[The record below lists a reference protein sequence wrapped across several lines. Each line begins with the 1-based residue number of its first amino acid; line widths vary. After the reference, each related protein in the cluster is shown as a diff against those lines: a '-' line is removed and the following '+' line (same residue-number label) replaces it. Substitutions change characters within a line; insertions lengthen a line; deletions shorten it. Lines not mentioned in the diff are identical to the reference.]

1 MPVITT
7 FRYRE
12 VIYDAISGLLLQK
25 QPHAS
30 TLFKSIAYPFEQGI
44 VVTNDDGAA
53 CTGDSRSFRAP
64 RAFTLREVR
73 ASLVTAPSG
82 GPLRLDVECNGTS
95 LFTGSAVVRID
106 SGENTSTTSSVPA
119 VLATTDIPNDALLEI
134 NVLECGDE
142 GVAAGL
148 KVFFIGSHQV

>member
-44 VVTNDDGAA
+44 VVTNDTAAA

-64 RAFTLREVR
+64 RAFTLKEIR

-82 GPLRLDVECNGTS
+82 GPLRVDVLCNDTS
-95 LFTGSAVVRID
+95 IFTDPAVLRID
-106 SGENTSTTSSVPA
+106 NGETTSTTASVPA
-119 VLATTDIPNDALLEI
+119 VLATTEIPNDALLEI

-148 KVFFIGSHQV
+148 KVFFIGSHQA